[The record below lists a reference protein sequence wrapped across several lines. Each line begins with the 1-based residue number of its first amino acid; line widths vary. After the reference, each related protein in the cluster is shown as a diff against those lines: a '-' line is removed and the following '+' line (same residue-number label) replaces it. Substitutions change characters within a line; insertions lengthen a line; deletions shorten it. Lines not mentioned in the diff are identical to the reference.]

1 MTFMLAVKLAE
12 MTFLVGMHAVKVP
25 FKFDLLLRRLLQM
38 LASQRTFSAF
48 HAVCTCTVWRSYRCS
63 CVSGGRTRTGN
74 QQLLLKSERLGY
86 PLHTS
91 PESCAGKSQLFES
104 QLFDWLFWKK
114 NTHSYLIN
122 CVPAKVTALWFM
134 VLPKSHTHCWIHWL
148 IALAKVTAVSVIVL
162 PKKSHLFQLCG
173 KITAEVT
180 NSLCQQKSQ
189 LFDLLCCPK
198 SPLFQPLCGKSHCW
212 SHQLVA
218 PASHS
223 CSLFQQKSQLFLS
236 LFQQKSLL

>member
-1 MTFMLAVKLAE
+1 MQLKCLLNFIFCYVGFCRCWPIGGHPARFMLCVLALFGGLTGARASVVEGPGQEISSFCWKVSAWVIHSIHLRTAV
-12 MTFLVGMHAVKVP
+12 
-25 FKFDLLLRRLLQM
+25 
-38 LASQRTFSAF
+38 LASHSCLSHSYLIDFS
-48 HAVCTCTVWRSYRCS
+48 
-63 CVSGGRTRTGN
+63 G
-74 QQLLLKSERLGY
+74 E
-86 PLHTS
+86 
-91 PESCAGKSQLFES
+91 
-104 QLFDWLFWKK
+104 KK
-114 NTHSYLIN
+114 THSYLIN

-134 VLPKSHTHCWIHWL
+134 VLPKSHTHCWSHRL

-180 NSLCQQKSQ
+180 NSLCRQKSQ

-198 SPLFQPLCGKSHCW
+198 SPLFHPLCGKSHCW
-212 SHQLVA
+212 SHQLIA